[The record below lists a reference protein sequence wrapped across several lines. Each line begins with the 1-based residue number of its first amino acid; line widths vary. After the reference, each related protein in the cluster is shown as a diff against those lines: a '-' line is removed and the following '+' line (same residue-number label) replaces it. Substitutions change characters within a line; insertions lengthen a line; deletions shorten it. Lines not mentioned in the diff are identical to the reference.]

1 MTNDAKP
8 SNMIPTLTSIYYL
21 LGEYDVH
28 VELKTHAEAIEVC
41 KSLGRQLVEPTSA
54 SANSEVTALAQ
65 AKGVSRFWIGIHDI
79 TNEGTF
85 TYESNGQPIGYKNWN
100 YGEPNDWG
108 SGEDCAEINV
118 NTGKWNDLSCNNK
131 QSFVCDKKPQSGN

>member
-1 MTNDAKP
+1 M
-8 SNMIPTLTSIYYL
+8 

-54 SANSEVTALAQ
+54 SANSEVTALAK

-108 SGEDCAEINV
+108 SGEDCAEIYV

>member
-1 MTNDAKP
+1 M
-8 SNMIPTLTSIYYL
+8 SPTLTSIYYL

-85 TYESNGQPIGYKNWN
+85 TYESNGQPIGYKNWKD
-100 YGEPNDWG
+100 GEPNDWE
-108 SGEDCAEINV
+108 SGEDCAEIYV
-118 NTGKWNDLSCNNK
+118 NTGKWNDGSCNNEH
-131 QSFVCDKKPQSGN
+131 SFVCDKKPQSGN

>member
-1 MTNDAKP
+1 MAP
-8 SNMIPTLTSIYYL
+8 PTLTSIYYL

-54 SANSEVTALAQ
+54 SANSEVTALAK
-65 AKGVSRFWIGIHDI
+65 AKGVSSFWIGIHDI

>member
-1 MTNDAKP
+1 M
-8 SNMIPTLTSIYYL
+8 

-54 SANSEVTALAQ
+54 SANSEVTALAK
-65 AKGVSRFWIGIHDI
+65 AKGVSSFWIGIHDI

-108 SGEDCAEINV
+108 SGEDCAEINA
-118 NTGKWNDLSCNNK
+118 GKWNDLSCNNK

>member
-1 MTNDAKP
+1 M
-8 SNMIPTLTSIYYL
+8 SPTLTSIYYL

-54 SANSEVTALAQ
+54 SANSEVTALAK

>member
-1 MTNDAKP
+1 M
-8 SNMIPTLTSIYYL
+8 SPTLTSIYYL

-28 VELKTHAEAIEVC
+28 VELRTYAEAKEIC
-41 KSLGRQLVEPTSA
+41 KSHGRQLAEPTSA
-54 SANSEVTALAQ
+54 SANSEVTELAK

-108 SGEDCAEINV
+108 SGEDCAEIYV

>member
-1 MTNDAKP
+1 M
-8 SNMIPTLTSIYYL
+8 SPTLTSIYYL